1 MAWGIQLGGRLWR
14 GQNEMLVLR
23 MGRCRVGSIVCPSQ
37 GHPPAQ
43 PWLEPS
49 RGNQG
54 SETGAVAVEPV

>member
-1 MAWGIQLGGRLWR
+1 
-14 GQNEMLVLR
+14 MLVLR
-23 MGRCRVGSIVCPSQ
+23 MGRCRGGGEHGVCSPKAT
-37 GHPPAQ
+37 PLAQ